1 MIRLVDVWTQVEILA
16 PHLGWSHS
24 KELLNLENEIQRQFY
39 AEMCR
44 GERWSARTLRER
56 VRGVLFERRAILRKP
71 GEVARQELSEAA
83 RANAPHARRPCYSAM
98 SACLD
103 FLGLKDESIENALE
117 TAILRELERFLLELG
132 TDHAFT
138 WPRLPLKR
146 KNEKRPS
153 LMLRSWDMRDCRSI
167 IARAGSRPIQWE
179 GTVLGISQAPIVW
192 ISADG
197 PHLDSVA
204 VPATG

>member
-1 MIRLVDVWTQVEILA
+1 MS
-16 PHLGWSHS
+16 G
-24 KELLNLENEIQRQFY
+24 
-39 AEMCR
+39 
-44 GERWSARTLRER
+44 RTLVGAHDSRADSWHSLRAQSHFAETG
-56 VRGVLFERRAILRKP
+56 RGRTPR
-71 GEVARQELSEAA
+71 LSEAA
-83 RANAPHARRPCYSAM
+83 RANSPHARRPCYSGM

-117 TAILRELERFLLELG
+117 PAILRELERFLLELG

-153 LMLRSWDMRDCRSI
+153 VMLRSWDMRDCRSI

-179 GTVLGISQAPIVW
+179 GTALGISRAPIVW

-197 PHLDSVA
+197 PTSGLGCRSCDRIMTSRLPTAFASITPPIAGVLSEA
-204 VPATG
+204 